1 MINDIKLYYIQYT
14 IVMSRT
20 LRLFILT
27 ILLCETL
34 SYNCHSSIFNRRNS
48 LKLIGASTCSLLIKK
63 SANAEIKLREVPNPE
78 NGNGNENNENKDNP
92 PLTPEEMEEY
102 QRLLKEAEK
111 IKGIIDANKRAFL
124 EEEKGFKEK
133 LKQSAT
139 KYI

>member
-1 MINDIKLYYIQYT
+1 
-14 IVMSRT
+14 MSRT

>member
-1 MINDIKLYYIQYT
+1 MINDIKLYYILYI
-14 IVMSRT
+14 IVMSST
-20 LRLFILT
+20 LRLFLLT
-27 ILLCETL
+27 ILLSETL
-34 SYNCHSSIFNRRNS
+34 SYNYHSSIIQRRNYI
-48 LKLIGASTCSLLIKK
+48 KLIVASACSVLIKK

-78 NGNGNENNENKDNP
+78 NENTENKDNP

-111 IKGIIDANKRAFL
+111 IKSIIDANKKAFL

-133 LKQSAT
+133 LKQSST

>member
-1 MINDIKLYYIQYT
+1 MINDIKLYYIQY
-14 IVMSRT
+14 IIAMSTT

-27 ILLCETL
+27 ILLCETF
-34 SYNCHSSIFNRRNS
+34 SYNCNSSILSRRNS
-48 LKLIGASTCSLLIKK
+48 LKLIGASVCSLLIKK
-63 SANAEIKLREVPNPE
+63 SANAEIKLREVPNPD
-78 NGNGNENNENKDNP
+78 NGNENTENKDNP